1 MTDKEIQQLQDTIRQ
16 FLDYQIDVNSNN
28 VDPEAYQQAIASFAL
43 EWSTDRLRSTL
54 TEQEIHELL
63 NDCYNK

>member
-28 VDPEAYQQAIASFAL
+28 VDPQVYQQAIAAFAL
-43 EWSTDRLRSTL
+43 EWSADRLKSTL